1 MNTLYFEETNLNPSG
16 ERKLTATHTAVNA
29 VAIATNTSWQEVVK
43 NLIEQAHIRSNMPS
57 YSTCITDMIKAYGFK
72 KTDSYLY
79 VKDLVEKING
89 QKETSKYIIKLR
101 YSGYFAMLPIDS
113 NSYAVK
119 GITNSSTNISNRF
132 IEEVWAFYPG
142 TDNRTGFYR
151 TTNKR
156 SMPEDH
162 KGFKA
167 KNLNP
172 KNKYIGDCVIRA
184 LSAAYN
190 DCSWDAAMDHL
201 AEASNYCEPII
212 NSTPNINLTLNKLGF
227 EHYKKIY
234 RNNKMLTG
242 KEFCELMSHT
252 YFKGEKIFA
261 YVGSSHCAAI
271 LPVKQDNGTYI
282 YKIQDTWDSTTRK
295 IGDYWVYKGE
305 KKVHH
310 PNLTFNN
317 LKLNEKISHPTFGEG
332 KVINIILSGN
342 SKILEVNF
350 NSYGIKKISEE
361 WLQRNVLKQRTI
373 TP

>member
-1 MNTLYFEETNLNPSG
+1 MNTLHFEETNLNPTG

-43 NLIEQAHIRSNMPS
+43 NLIEQSHIRSNMPS
-57 YSTCITDMIKAYGFK
+57 YSICITDMIRAFGFK

-79 VKDLVEKING
+79 AKDLVEKINC
-89 QKETSKYIIKLR
+89 QKETRKYIIKLR
-101 YSGYFAMLPIDS
+101 YSGYFAMLPISS
-113 NSYAVK
+113 NSYVIK
-119 GITNSSTNISNRF
+119 SITNSNTNISNRF
-132 IEEVWAFYPG
+132 IEEVWAFHPG
-142 TDNRTGFYR
+142 TDNRTGLSR
-151 TTNKR
+151 TSNKR

-162 KGFKA
+162 KRFKA

-172 KNKYIGDCVIRA
+172 QNKYIGDCVIRA

-190 DCSWDAAMDHL
+190 DCSWDEAMDHL

-212 NSTPNINLTLNKLGF
+212 NSTPNINLTLSKLGF
-227 EHYKKIY
+227 EHHKKIY

-252 YFKGEKIFA
+252 YFNGEKIFA

-271 LPVKQDNGTYI
+271 LPVKQDDGTYI

-295 IGDYWVYKGE
+295 IADYWVYKGE

-317 LKLNEKISHPTFGEG
+317 LKLNEKIVHPRFGEG
-332 KVINIILSGN
+332 TIVNTILSGN
-342 SKILEVNF
+342 NKILEVDF
-350 NSYGIKKISEE
+350 NEYGIKKISEE
-361 WLQRNVLKQRTI
+361 WLQKNISK
-373 TP
+373 